1 MMGNTTEKYG
11 LAKSQGAH
19 DAAIWRASQEGDLF
33 TLRGL
38 LLSGADPNTSMAGC
52 SAVFIA
58 ACNGHCECVA
68 ALLAANANVH
78 HKLVFWRGGRRQWIS
93 VTAAAVAKRQTRC
106 AELLQ
111 ANGGQVISEYW

>member
-1 MMGNTTEKYG
+1 
-11 LAKSQGAH
+11 
-19 DAAIWRASQEGDLF
+19 
-33 TLRGL
+33 
-38 LLSGADPNTSMAGC
+38 MAGC

-93 VTAAAVAKRQTRC
+93 VTAAAVAHHYRDLLDGYILDDSDRAEADALVAGGLAVGATQTVMNTLEDRIHL
-106 AELLQ
+106 ARFALGF
-111 ANGGQVISEYW
+111 AAPR